1 MKDEL
6 SDINKELVTISRFA
20 IRGATEDSR
29 LYVARMAREN
39 RIKNPDLSKQLADLL
54 IETPAL
60 KRDTFF
66 RQLPSSTLG
75 RGSNSVPWDTV
86 AEDEYPA
93 FLVGPIDTSSVVKP
107 IFNEATEKRFQGI
120 LEEWKMTKELE
131 KAGLKPTRTL
141 FFVGAPGI
149 GKTLSA
155 YWLAKALALPLY
167 RIDLATVVSSYLG
180 QTGNNLKSA
189 LLFARQKPMVL
200 LLDEID
206 ALAKKRDDDMD
217 VGEVKRIVTVL
228 LQEIDSWPN
237 SSLLIA
243 ATNNPELVDSA
254 LWRRF
259 DEEFSFSLPD
269 KEQIRQA
276 TIRFFAGDYADF
288 QEFQE
293 IFPLVFDG
301 MSFSD
306 IERQILQIRRTRVVK
321 GGAPDQIMRGFIE
334 EHVPKKHR
342 LEIAKLVIGK
352 GFSQKDINRITGVSR
367 DTIRKYQR
375 HED

>member
-6 SDINKELVTISRFA
+6 SDIYKELVTISRFA
-20 IRGATEDSR
+20 IIGATEDSR
-29 LYVARMAREN
+29 LYVARMARQN
-39 RIKNPDLSKQLADLL
+39 RIKNPDLSKQLANLL
-54 IETPAL
+54 NEMPTL

-66 RQLPSSTLG
+66 RQIPTLG
-75 RGSNSVPWDTV
+75 RGSNSVFGDNMV
-86 AEDEYPA
+86 EEQYPS
-93 FLVGPIDTSSVVKP
+93 FLVGPIDTASVVKP
-107 IFNEATEKRFQGI
+107 ILNEATEKRFQGI
-120 LEEWKMTKELE
+120 LEEWKMTERLE

-155 YWLAKALALPLY
+155 YWLAKALELPLY
-167 RIDLATVVSSYLG
+167 RIDLATIVSSYLG

-189 LLFARQKPMVL
+189 LLFARKKPMVL

-228 LQEIDSWPN
+228 LQEIDSWP
-237 SSLLIA
+237 SSSMLIA
-243 ATNNPELVDSA
+243 ATNNPELVDPA

-269 KEQIRQA
+269 KEQIEQA
-276 TIRFFAGDYADF
+276 TIRFFAENYIDF
-288 QEFQE
+288 QGYQE
-293 IFPLVFDG
+293 IFPLIFDG

-306 IERQILQIRRTRVVK
+306 IERQILQIRRTLVIKDIAV
-321 GGAPDQIMRGFIE
+321 DQVMRGLIE
-334 EHVPKKHR
+334 EHVQKKHR
-342 LEIAKLVIGK
+342 LEIAKTLIGK

-367 DTIRKYQR
+367 DTIRKYQN
-375 HED
+375 HKD

>member
-6 SDINKELVTISRFA
+6 SDIYKELVTISRFA
-20 IRGATEDSR
+20 IIGATEDSR
-29 LYVARMAREN
+29 LYVARMARQN
-39 RIKNPDLSKQLADLL
+39 RIKNPDLSKQLANLL
-54 IETPAL
+54 NEMPTL

-66 RQLPSSTLG
+66 RQIPTLG
-75 RGSNSVPWDTV
+75 RGSNSVFGDNMV
-86 AEDEYPA
+86 EEQYPS
-93 FLVGPIDTSSVVKP
+93 FLVGPIDTASVVKP
-107 IFNEATEKRFQGI
+107 ILNEATKKRFQGI
-120 LEEWKMTKELE
+120 LEEWKMTERLE

-155 YWLAKALALPLY
+155 YWLAKALELPLY
-167 RIDLATVVSSYLG
+167 RIDLATIVSSYLG

-189 LLFARQKPMVL
+189 LLFARKKPMVL

-228 LQEIDSWPN
+228 LQEIDSWP
-237 SSLLIA
+237 SSSMLIA
-243 ATNNPELVDSA
+243 ATNNPELVDPA

-269 KEQIRQA
+269 KEQIEQA
-276 TIRFFAGDYADF
+276 TIRFFAENYIDF
-288 QEFQE
+288 QGYQE
-293 IFPLVFDG
+293 IFPLIFDG

-306 IERQILQIRRTRVVK
+306 IERQILQIRRTLVIKDIAV
-321 GGAPDQIMRGFIE
+321 DQVMRGLIE
-334 EHVPKKHR
+334 EHVQKKHR
-342 LEIAKLVIGK
+342 LEIAKTLIGK

-367 DTIRKYQR
+367 DTIRKYQN
-375 HED
+375 HKD